1 MLNKKMD
8 CKCNGP
14 FVVGEAL
21 SVGRS
26 YIIERHEKWLN
37 IHFSYLKLWL
47 DTPPFPYLREYF
59 KRQKSMNKTPILKET
74 LQYLRLTRER
84 ESLKFERENSVL
96 SAFDEKGVYL
106 LPYERTQ

>member
-1 MLNKKMD
+1 
-8 CKCNGP
+8 
-14 FVVGEAL
+14 
-21 SVGRS
+21 
-26 YIIERHEKWLN
+26 
-37 IHFSYLKLWL
+37 
-47 DTPPFPYLREYF
+47 
-59 KRQKSMNKTPILKET
+59 MNKTPILKET